1 MVGRILAPHGVR
13 GAVRVQSYTEP
24 PGALLHHRR
33 WLLRHPDGAEE
44 HLEIRETHPD
54 GRTLRVSLAGVED
67 RDAAERLRGC
77 DVLLERAGLPPLAA
91 REYYRE
97 DLLGFQVRNREGVPF
112 GELVHFLEA
121 PAGALMV
128 VRGERERW
136 LPAGPPCLRRV
147 DLARR
152 EIEVDWPPEL

>member
-1 MVGRILAPHGVR
+1 MGRIGAPHGVR

-24 PGALLHHRR
+24 PDALLQHRR
-33 WLLRHPDGAEE
+33 WLLRHTDGADE
-44 HLEIRETHPD
+44 HVEVRETHWD
-54 GRTLRVSLAGVED
+54 GRLLRVSLAEVD
-67 RDAAERLRGC
+67 NRDAAERLRGC
-77 DVLLERAGLPPLAA
+77 DILLERSELPPPGA

-97 DLLGFQVRNREGVPF
+97 DLLGFQVRNREGVPL

-128 VRGERERW
+128 VRGDRERW
-136 LPAGPPCLRRV
+136 LPANAPCLQRV

-152 EIEVDWPPEL
+152 EIEVDWPADF